1 MIYTDINLPDGLYN
15 VKDGE
20 LFKYKAKGGSARVH
34 EIKRLVRCKDC
45 KWAKETRMKSIE
57 GDVIVWKT
65 CPSRTEVI
73 EDDDF
78 CSYGER
84 SEE

>member
-1 MIYTDINLPDGLYN
+1 MKEDI
-15 VKDGE
+15 
-20 LFKYKAKGGSARVH
+20 
-34 EIKRLVRCKDC
+34 VRCKDC
-45 KWAKETRMKSIE
+45 KWATEARMKSIE
-57 GDVIVWKT
+57 GDVIVLKT